1 MVAVLISM
9 ADPTPGVSTSSNP
22 SRRISAG
29 TSTSTVATCNS
40 ARSALLLL
48 TNSATSASGT
58 STRRLRRTAAHHR
71 TRLAAVTDRGDHRG
85 HRERPHRQVGAAEQR
100 VHQRGLAPAELPH
113 DGELEPVG
121 GQPGQ
126 QFPGPL
132 LGLLIAG
139 PAGQV
144 QCRPDHVAKF
154 EAAVTVGRQ
163 PVHVRVCLRTI
174 RISGIAANWAAMQNT
189 TMAVR
194 DTLNNAPMTML
205 PATHA
210 VP

>member
-1 MVAVLISM
+1 MS
-9 ADPTPGVSTSSNP
+9 
-22 SRRISAG
+22 
-29 TSTSTVATCNS
+29 
-40 ARSALLLL
+40 SALRRR
-48 TNSATSASGT
+48 ASASAWT
-58 STRRLRRTAAHHR
+58 IACPVSSAAAHHR
-71 TRLAAVTDRGDHRG
+71 RRRAAVTDRGDHRG
-85 HRERPHRQVGAAEQR
+85 HRQRPHRQVGAAEQR

-121 GQPGQ
+121 GEPGQ

-154 EAAVTVGRQ
+154 EATVTVGRQ

-194 DTLNNAPMTML
+194 DTSNNAPMTML